1 MAEDLDRA
9 QPATR
14 ELREKAPASAISV
27 TLKVP
32 FHDCDPLFVAWHGW
46 YYKYFEIARC
56 ALFSAH
62 RIDVPDMIPLKL
74 GLYVVESRARHV
86 GTLRYGDDFRVA
98 AWFTEWE
105 TRIGVAYEIQ
115 NLTTQKRAARGKTM
129 LVTTSRAHHGMGDD
143 EMLFETPTVLKER
156 ILAGPVAQDAPR

>member
-1 MAEDLDRA
+1 MTDPRAE
-9 QPATR
+9 PVTR
-14 ELREKAPASAISV
+14 ELRERAPATAITV
-27 TLKVP
+27 DLRVP

-74 GLYVVESRARHV
+74 GLYVIDSRARHV

-105 TRIGVAYEIQ
+105 TRLGVAYEIQ
-115 NLTTQKRAARGKTM
+115 NLTTGKRAARGKTV
-129 LVTTSRAHHGMGDD
+129 LVTTRRAHHGAGDD
-143 EMLFETPTVLKER
+143 EMLFETPQVLVDR
-156 ILAGPVAQDAPR
+156 IVSAPIRPPTGR